1 MQAFPVS
8 EQRASPS
15 KVKADDTLAL
25 KYMLSKAKWLNRGLF
40 LLQGYAVALTHLKK
54 KSSLSFLV
62 QMICIARFINNALNL
77 VDIKNGDM
85 QGLL

>member
-1 MQAFPVS
+1 M
-8 EQRASPS
+8 
-15 KVKADDTLAL
+15 
-25 KYMLSKAKWLNRGLF
+25 
-40 LLQGYAVALTHLKK
+40 QGYAVALTHLKK